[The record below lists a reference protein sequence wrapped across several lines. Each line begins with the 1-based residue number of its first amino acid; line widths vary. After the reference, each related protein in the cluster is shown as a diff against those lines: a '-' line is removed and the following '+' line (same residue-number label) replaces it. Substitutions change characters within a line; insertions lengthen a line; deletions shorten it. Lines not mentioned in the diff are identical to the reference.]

1 MARDNAH
8 PVALFPVLGLIVAIA
23 ILYFARALLIPLA
36 FALLLAFLLTPIV
49 KRLESWKIPRAPAS
63 VLVLVFASALVCVV
77 GYVVTTQL
85 ISIAGSLPQFS
96 GRLNAKIDALR
107 GRSSSLS

>member
-1 MARDNAH
+1 MARDNA
-8 PVALFPVLGLIVAIA
+8 PAVTLSPVLGLVLAIA

-36 FALLLAFLLTPIV
+36 FALLFAFLLTPIV

-63 VLVLVFASALVCVV
+63 VLVLVVASTLVCVV

-85 ISIAGSLPQFS
+85 ISIAESLPQFS
-96 GRLNAKIDALR
+96 GRLNAKMDALR
-107 GRSSSLS
+107 GRSSSLG